1 MEIPLRE
8 EECVICFEPMEDGDI
23 AILDCPKKHRYHA
36 KCIGEWMKTKI
47 NKRSICPL
55 CITEYA
61 EVFNVIPCK
70 KNDNMKYLST
80 PPPSYQQL
88 NSMKPLL
95 TERDREREL
104 NEVDNCCYP
113 CIIL

>member
-95 TERDREREL
+95 TEREREREL